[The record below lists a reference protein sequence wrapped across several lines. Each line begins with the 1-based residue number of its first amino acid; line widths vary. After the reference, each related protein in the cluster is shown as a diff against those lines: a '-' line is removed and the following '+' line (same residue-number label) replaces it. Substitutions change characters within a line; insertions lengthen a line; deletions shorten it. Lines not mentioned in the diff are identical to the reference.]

1 MMCKFRDR
9 DSTATSDRASSL
21 SYTLTQ
27 SRQWVAKKTQMTS
40 LVMLLGLGGGFC
52 LATEVITPQLAQAD
66 TAHVNLSLQGQPNE
80 TYEALLSRA
89 EVVAKAAA
97 GAKFDRDNR
106 VTDVSIMLVAQNHG
120 AIAPVLTLE
129 VSRSQWR
136 SRPDVQFWSTYFTTA
151 RSLLGF
157 EDVATTTPGQP
168 DTATPGTQEQP
179 EDETPASAT
188 EDINMPDG
196 EAETATPASTPEQS
210 TPGEAETATP
220 ATTPSQTPDPGI
232 DQSPQSPDPAVPVDP
247 SEDSQSPTSP
257 PNSDSPGFP
266 STSTP
271 TDAPQAPLAV
281 PPTSGTTNNNLTPT
295 NVPESSGISPN
306 NNPAP
311 TPITPN
317 GTIPGTIQPT
327 TPGNLNNTIPNTTP
341 NQNVTPEG
349 TSLETEQ

>member
-9 DSTATSDRASSL
+9 DSTATSDQASSL

-27 SRQWVAKKTQMTS
+27 SRQWVAKKTQMTT
-40 LVMLLGLGGGFC
+40 LVVLLGLGGGFW
-52 LATEVITPQLAQAD
+52 LTNEVITPQIAQAD
-66 TAHVNLSLQGQPNE
+66 TAHVNLSLQGRPNE

-89 EVVAKAAA
+89 EAVAKTAA
-97 GAKFDRDNR
+97 GAKFDGDNR

-136 SRPDVQFWSTYFTTA
+136 SRPNVQFWSTYFTTA

-157 EDVATTTPGQP
+157 EDLATTTPGQP
-168 DTATPGTQEQP
+168 DTATPGTLDQL

-188 EDINMPDG
+188 EDINSTPD
-196 EAETATPASTPEQS
+196 EAETATPASTP
-210 TPGEAETATP
+210 
-220 ATTPSQTPDPGI
+220 SQTPDSGI
-232 DQSPQSPDPAVPVDP
+232 DQSPQSPDAAVPVDP

-257 PNSDSPGFP
+257 PNSDTPGFP
-266 STSTP
+266 SISTP
-271 TDAPQAPLAV
+271 TDAPQDPLTV
-281 PPTSGTTNNNLTPT
+281 PPPSGTTNNNLTPT
-295 NVPESSGISPN
+295 NVPESSTPN
-306 NNPAP
+306 NNPAS

-317 GTIPGTIQPT
+317 STIPGTIQPT
-327 TPGNLNNTIPNTTP
+327 TPGNLNNTIPDTTP
-341 NQNVTPEG
+341 NQNATPNG

>member
-9 DSTATSDRASSL
+9 DSTATSDQASSL

-27 SRQWVAKKTQMTS
+27 SRQWVAKKTQMTT

-89 EVVAKAAA
+89 EAVAKTAA
-97 GAKFDRDNR
+97 GAKFDGDNR

-136 SRPDVQFWSTYFTTA
+136 SRPDVEFWSTYFTTA

-157 EDVATTTPGQP
+157 EDLATTGQP
-168 DTATPGTQEQP
+168 DTATPGSLEQP
-179 EDETPASAT
+179 EDATLDSAT
-188 EDINMPDG
+188 EDINSTSD

-210 TPGEAETATP
+210 TPDEAETATP
-220 ATTPSQTPDPGI
+220 TTTPSQTPDSGT
-232 DQSPQSPDPAVPVDP
+232 DQSPQSPDAAVPVDP
-247 SEDSQSPTSP
+247 SEDSQSP

-266 STSTP
+266 SISTP
-271 TDAPQAPLAV
+271 TDAQRAPLAV
-281 PPTSGTTNNNLTPT
+281 PPPSGTTNNNLTPT
-295 NVPESSGISPN
+295 NVPESSIPN

-311 TPITPN
+311 TPIAPN

-327 TPGNLNNTIPNTTP
+327 TPENLNNTIPETTP
-341 NQNVTPEG
+341 NQNVTPNG
-349 TSLETEQ
+349 T